1 MYAHITL
8 TNRELTAN
16 STCTIDG
23 QTVPVPRRTEFGG
36 IAFPYRIIA
45 AINFLGY
52 QPMGGDY
59 QRSLHAADDHC
70 TVEVE
75 PS

>member
-23 QTVPVPRRTEFGG
+23 QTVAVPRRTEVAG
-36 IAFPYRIIA
+36 IVAPRRIIA
-45 AINFLGY
+45 AINALGY
-52 QPMGGDY
+52 RPSGGDY
-59 QRSLHAADDHC
+59 QRSLRTFDDHC